1 MQEEKS
7 ASRHYQHAFE
17 IQTLCW
23 KILWFVRFL
32 LPFRCKYGVCEQK
45 WIALRES
52 WSSKRLV
59 LLLLLRAD
67 LCDLGTASI
76 FACSIH
82 TNSIDI
88 FAQQQNVATLF
99 VDAIEK
105 NREWNYW
112 AANNICVCYIFW
124 LWNANDRVSNWNN
137 SYSQHN
143 TKCISW
149 SMKSQSQH
157 LEIFVTTVNIVR
169 LEIQT
174 SKRKK
179 KKRNMVIKLKRPL
192 RQSAFLISIHW
203 SNSHTIAIHSNTEA
217 GRRRT
222 ESTRMRIYWYTRV
235 CNRRHRRDT
244 WYNCAH
250 IDNRNGA
257 Q

>member
-1 MQEEKS
+1 MICSVFVAIPLQIWSLWTEMNRIERVDPANDWFCCCCCVLICVTWEPPLFS
-7 ASRHYQHAFE
+7 PVRS
-17 IQTLCW
+17 IQIQL
-23 KILWFVRFL
+23 
-32 LPFRCKYGVCEQK
+32 
-45 WIALRES
+45 
-52 WSSKRLV
+52 
-59 LLLLLRAD
+59 
-67 LCDLGTASI
+67 I
-76 FACSIH
+76 F
-82 TNSIDI
+82 

-174 SKRKK
+174 SERKK

-203 SNSHTIAIHSNTEA
+203 SNSHIIAIHSNTEA

-222 ESTRMRIYWYTRV
+222 KSTRMRIYWYTRV

>member
-7 ASRHYQHAFE
+7 ASRQYQHAFE

-174 SKRKK
+174 SERKK

-203 SNSHTIAIHSNTEA
+203 SNSHTIAIQ
-217 GRRRT
+217 
-222 ESTRMRIYWYTRV
+222 YWSRPPTNRKHTNANILIYTRLQQTTPE
-235 CNRRHRRDT
+235 R
-244 WYNCAH
+244 YLIQLCAH
-250 IDNRNGA
+250 R
-257 Q
+257 